1 MVKELFNLHQCEIC
15 ILYIMSNTKCRNM
28 ICNQRMHNLMNL
40 CVKEDHKREMTEYD
54 LQNYESLFLR
64 RQGNISQIEGDDFEL
79 GVISTILKGSQT
91 DTNIRNAI
99 NKHKDHFFRD
109 V

>member
-28 ICNQRMHNLMNL
+28 ICNQRVHNLMNL

-54 LQNYESLFLR
+54 LQNNESLFLR
-64 RQGNISQIEGDDFEL
+64 RQGNISQIVGDDL
-79 GVISTILKGSQT
+79 SVISTILKGSQT
-91 DTNIRNAI
+91 NTNIRIAI
-99 NKHKDHFFRD
+99 NKHKDHS
-109 V
+109 